1 MTEGLL
7 DTSFFIDIRRGGDEG
22 ANRLWEAIKSG
33 ERSGSYSAVT
43 AYELWVGQRFSR
55 EEELLYES
63 MFVLLE
69 PTGIEVDDA
78 KRAGQWLR
86 TLGERSEYIFRD
98 ALIASAAVRRGE
110 PVVTRNLTDFRKLPS
125 VEVET
130 Y

>member
-1 MTEGLL
+1 MSDGLL
-7 DTSFFIDIRRGGDEG
+7 DTSFFIDIRRGGDES
-22 ANRLWEAIKSG
+22 ADRLWDAIKNG
-33 ERSGSYSAVT
+33 DRTGSYSAVT
-43 AYELWVGQRFSR
+43 AYELWVGGRFSR

-69 PTGIEVDDA
+69 ATAIEVEDA

-86 TLGERSEYIFRD
+86 ELGERSEMIFRD

-110 PVVTRNLTDFRKLPS
+110 RVVTRNITDFQKIPS
-125 VEVET
+125 VEVES

>member
-22 ANRLWEAIKSG
+22 ADKLWEAIKSG
-33 ERSGSYSAVT
+33 ERTGSYSAVT
-43 AYELWVGQRFSR
+43 TYELWVGQRFSR

-69 PTGIEVDDA
+69 STDIEVGDA

-86 TLGERSEYIFRD
+86 TLGERSELIFRD
-98 ALIASAAVRRGE
+98 ALFASAAVRRGE
-110 PVVTRNLTDFRKLPS
+110 PVVTRNLTDFRRLPS

-130 Y
+130 

>member
-1 MTEGLL
+1 VTDGLP

-22 ANRLWEAIKSG
+22 ADKLWDAIKNG
-33 ERSGSYSAVT
+33 ERTEPYSAVT
-43 AYELWVGQRFSR
+43 VYELWVGQRFSR

-69 PTGIEVDDA
+69 PTAIEVEDA

-86 TLGERSEYIFRD
+86 AVSERSELIFRD
-98 ALIASAAVRRGE
+98 ALIASAAVRRQE
-110 PVVTRNLTDFRKLPS
+110 FVVTRNVSDFCKLPS
-125 VEVET
+125 VEVES